1 MFSVPWRTPDLYPLW
16 PRQRDRRRSLLAEP
30 PARWCGDTHR
40 AAMAARLLRR
50 LLPILLIEAGHGWTL
65 APSTRPPT
73 PSLLAARVSAAT
85 MNAAEEAKIR
95 ESLGGEMASERHRA
109 APVEVGA
116 EAEAAARQASFE
128 EAQALGTQLATL
140 LAESCA
146 EGEPMPAE
154 AVKVLRALISSTSGA
169 RGWFVTLLT
178 DERFDPVFRPPLDAA
193 LLSAISDNPE
203 PNIKLMT
210 MNVAMSTATELVHA
224 ANGGPRPSPPAHS
237 RPST

>member
-1 MFSVPWRTPDLYPLW
+1 
-16 PRQRDRRRSLLAEP
+16 
-30 PARWCGDTHR
+30 
-40 AAMAARLLRR
+40 
-50 LLPILLIEAGHGWTL
+50 
-65 APSTRPPT
+65 
-73 PSLLAARVSAAT
+73 

-95 ESLGGEMASERHRA
+95 ESLGGEMAPERHRA
-109 APVEVGA
+109 AAVEVGA

-178 DERFDPVFRPPLDAA
+178 DERFDAVFRLPLDAA

-203 PNIKLMT
+203 PNIRL
-210 MNVAMSTATELVHA
+210 
-224 ANGGPRPSPPAHS
+224 
-237 RPST
+237 

>member
-1 MFSVPWRTPDLYPLW
+1 
-16 PRQRDRRRSLLAEP
+16 
-30 PARWCGDTHR
+30 
-40 AAMAARLLRR
+40 MAAGLLQR
-50 LLPILLIEAGHGWTL
+50 LLPILLIEASHGWTL

-95 ESLGGEMASERHRA
+95 ESLGGEMAPERHGA
-109 APVEVGA
+109 TAVEVGA

-178 DERFDPVFRPPLDAA
+178 DERFDAVFRPPLDAA

-203 PNIKLMT
+203 PNIRLMT

-224 ANGGPRPSPPAHS
+224 ANGGPRPSPPPHS

>member
-1 MFSVPWRTPDLYPLW
+1 
-16 PRQRDRRRSLLAEP
+16 
-30 PARWCGDTHR
+30 
-40 AAMAARLLRR
+40 MAARLLRL
-50 LLPILLIEAGHGWTL
+50 LLPVLLVEASHGWM

-95 ESLGGEMASERHRA
+95 ESLGGEMASERHGA
-109 APVEVGA
+109 AAVEVGA
-116 EAEAAARQASFE
+116 GAEAAARQASFE

-146 EGEPMPAE
+146 KGEPMPAE

-178 DERFDPVFRPPLDAA
+178 DERFDAVFRPPLDAA
-193 LLSAISDNPE
+193 LLSTISDNPE

-210 MNVAMSTATELVHA
+210 MNVAMTTATELVHA
-224 ANGGPRPSPPAHS
+224 ANGGPSPSPPPHS
-237 RPST
+237 GLALEP